1 VAITISVHNK
11 IGEIEP
17 AACPQRIPQWKL
29 WKIAT
34 NHLKLGVYPANQFN
48 LITHIDQNSSPVK
61 ALVLT
66 ASLLPASTKASRDWK
81 FENVGCPGCLS
92 DAAEPTLRRT
102 IQSLPLEF
110 SRCLDCGLI
119 YQTPR
124 LTRESLSSYF
134 SSETFIQDPNGD
146 NLDELLGYPNY
157 FDWDKSYAV
166 TAKLRLDRIRRFKR
180 PPGELLEIGSATG
193 SFLAAARSFGFRVRG
208 LDLSSRFAAFARNRY
223 DLNIDVGYVEEFAM
237 PRSHYDVICSFGG
250 IACWRDPIQAL
261 ANIREALKLD
271 GIFVMNH
278 FDIDSLPGK
287 ILGNHHFEY
296 NHASLVIFSRQ
307 TMRQCLA
314 HAGFEQVYSQSERQY
329 ASFGRIAGYLKLKA
343 ILKAFRRIGLE
354 NVTIPLIAPGT
365 VFAICCRTPYSIR
378 RRSDVFDPHII
389 GAPTMRAA

>member
-1 VAITISVHNK
+1 
-11 IGEIEP
+11 
-17 AACPQRIPQWKL
+17 L

-34 NHLKLGVYPANQFN
+34 NHLKLGVYPANQSS
-48 LITHIDQNSSPVK
+48 LVSCIDQNSSPVK

-66 ASLLPASTKASRDWK
+66 ASLLPAPTKASRDWK

-92 DAAEPTLRRT
+92 DAAEPTVRRT
-102 IQSLPLEF
+102 VQSLPLEF
-110 SRCLDCGLI
+110 SRCLDCALI

-146 NLDELLGYPNY
+146 NLDELLGYPDY

-166 TAKLRLDRIRRFKR
+166 TAKLRLDRIGRFKR

-261 ANIREALKLD
+261 ANIREDAA
-271 GIFVMNH
+271 FVMLLLLM
-278 FDIDSLPGK
+278 S
-287 ILGNHHFEY
+287 
-296 NHASLVIFSRQ
+296 
-307 TMRQCLA
+307 
-314 HAGFEQVYSQSERQY
+314 
-329 ASFGRIAGYLKLKA
+329 
-343 ILKAFRRIGLE
+343 
-354 NVTIPLIAPGT
+354 
-365 VFAICCRTPYSIR
+365 
-378 RRSDVFDPHII
+378 
-389 GAPTMRAA
+389 